1 MEVVYEGIRLTPQQI
16 VAAAQEEG
24 VHLVGLSVL
33 SGSHTAMAEMVIDG
47 LRAIDLGALP
57 VTMGGI
63 IPEDEHVALK
73 ERGIAAIYTPKDS
86 DLNKIMAE
94 MVDLAR
100 LANQLDAFGPL

>member
-1 MEVVYEGIRLTPQQI
+1 
-16 VAAAQEEG
+16 
-24 VHLVGLSVL
+24 
-33 SGSHTAMAEMVIDG
+33 
-47 LRAIDLGALP
+47 
-57 VTMGGI
+57 MGGI

-100 LANQLDAFGPL
+100 LAHQLDAFGPL